1 MVSKELGKC
10 PGGGSGEEGAGAEV
24 RGVDKGLA
32 GALSTPV
39 IGTFSSASHR
49 TVEAASADFWKER
62 DHRQLS
68 PRQSFITFTTKCLS
82 R

>member
-1 MVSKELGKC
+1 M
-10 PGGGSGEEGAGAEV
+10 
-24 RGVDKGLA
+24 DKGLA

-62 DHRQLS
+62 D
-68 PRQSFITFTTKCLS
+68 P
-82 R
+82 

>member
-1 MVSKELGKC
+1 M
-10 PGGGSGEEGAGAEV
+10 GEEGAGAEL

-49 TVEAASADFWKER
+49 TVEAASADFWRRETPDSSAPGR
-62 DHRQLS
+62 VS
-68 PRQSFITFTTKCLS
+68 
-82 R
+82 